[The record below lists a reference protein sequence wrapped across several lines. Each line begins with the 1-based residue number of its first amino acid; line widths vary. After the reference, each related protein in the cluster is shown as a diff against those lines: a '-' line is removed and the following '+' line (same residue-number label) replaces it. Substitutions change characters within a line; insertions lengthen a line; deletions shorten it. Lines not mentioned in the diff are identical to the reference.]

1 MDLGIILKLM
11 QCFAGSTI
19 NQFGEFIAHEKGNA
33 FFDLKNCKTEL
44 DIQCKILEWF
54 SREAYK
60 STPYRYDRENK
71 KYHEFMLNGIN
82 KYLGTEFK
90 HEDMMVIYCELGNA
104 VNHKLTIEFIQRD
117 FDFSV
122 LRKAV

>member
-1 MDLGIILKLM
+1 MDLDIALKLM
-11 QCFAGSTI
+11 DCFAGSKI
-19 NQFGEFIAHEKGNA
+19 NQFGEFIADEKGNA
-33 FFDLKNCKTEL
+33 YFNLKNCKTEL
-44 DIQCKILEWF
+44 DIWCKVLEWF

-60 STPYRYDRENK
+60 SQPYKQNSKNE

-90 HEDMMVIYCELGNA
+90 HKDMELIYCELGNA
-104 VNHKLTIEFIQRD
+104 INHNLTIEFIQSN

-122 LRKAV
+122 LRKKV

>member
-1 MDLGIILKLM
+1 MDLDIILKLM
-11 QCFAGSTI
+11 RCFAGSTI

-33 FFDLKNCKTEL
+33 YFNLNNCKTEL
-44 DIQCKILEWF
+44 DIQCKVLEWF

-60 STPYRYDRENK
+60 STPYRQNSKNE

-104 VNHKLTIEFIQRD
+104 VNHKLTIEFIQSD

>member
-1 MDLGIILKLM
+1 MDLDIALKLM
-11 QCFAGSTI
+11 DCFAGSKI
-19 NQFGEFIAHEKGNA
+19 NQFGEFIADEKGNA
-33 FFDLKNCKTEL
+33 YFNLKNCKTER
-44 DIQCKILEWF
+44 DIWCKVLEWF

-60 STPYRYDRENK
+60 SQPYKQHSKNE

-90 HEDMMVIYCELGNA
+90 HKDMELIYCELGNSI
-104 VNHKLTIEFIQRD
+104 NHNLTIEFIQSN

-122 LRKAV
+122 LRKKV